1 MAELQAAGFP
11 CLDLSQNELA
21 KLHLRHM
28 VGGRLTSQSAG
39 ASRPSS
45 ATDRP
50 AADRSTAEGSA
61 AGQARELLYRFEFPE
76 KPGALMAFVNALQAD
91 WNISIFH
98 YRNHG
103 ADVGRIV
110 VGVQVPDGDR
120 QQWQLFLDGL
130 GYRYQNESANPAYS
144 LFLGPSVTSLPDL
157 AAAGHQGPSGTLEQ

>member
-1 MAELQAAGFP
+1 MTAAEKSAAEGRTAEPQTAELP
-11 CLDLSQNELA
+11 TTE
-21 KLHLRHM
+21 
-28 VGGRLTSQSAG
+28 
-39 ASRPSS
+39 
-45 ATDRP
+45 
-50 AADRSTAEGSA
+50 
-61 AGQARELLYRFEFPE
+61 QARELLYRFEFPE

-130 GYRYQNESANPAYS
+130 GYRYQNESDNPAYS

-157 AAAGHQGPSGTLEQ
+157 AAAGHPGPAGPLEQ